1 MTTYLLSGVV
11 SGPSGFL
18 NGASVTAYDESLFT
32 NAPAAGDAPPAAAV
46 LGTNAFNTDANGQ
59 VVLSG
64 TEYGGNGQW
73 QIQVGSNHGYYIGV
87 LYPVGSTTAQ
97 YYWSYDDS
105 LIQSRG
111 LQGYQG
117 SQGNDG
123 TQGSQGNI
131 GDPGIYES
139 NDGVPPMDT
148 NILWLDETATASPPN
163 ATELQG
169 YPVSATAP
177 TEGQVLVFTSGVWT
191 PTTL

>member
-1 MTTYLLSGVV
+1 MGYQGYQGLGFTAQGEWNYATVYNTNDVV
-11 SGPSGFL
+11 SYNGSSYVALANNDGEQPDVTGFWNL
-18 NGASVTAYDESLFT
+18 IASK
-32 NAPAAGDAPPAAAV
+32 GDQGNQ
-46 LGTNAFNTDANGQ
+46 GTQGYQ
-59 VVLSG
+59 
-64 TEYGGNGQW
+64 GNQGFQGN
-73 QIQVGSNHGYYIGV
+73 QGYQG
-87 LYPVGSTTAQ
+87 
-97 YYWSYDDS
+97 D
-105 LIQSRG
+105 RG
-111 LQGYQG
+111 FQGYQG

-139 NDGVPPMDT
+139 NDGVPPMDH